1 MAINFTPRKFDGNSS
16 VPSYVTNKEC
26 YAIVGTTKAGYDIY
40 LGRLTLGESASAG
53 KTLYHALYESY
64 DDHGHR
70 MSMVRG
76 RSSGPMGKTNAALS
90 AMMGTGVV
98 ITDVTVTSFLQV
110 LNLLGEWFLEHNSE
124 LDDYVIMSQ
133 S

>member
-1 MAINFTPRKFDGNSS
+1 MTINFIARKFDGNSS
-16 VPSYVTNKEC
+16 IPSYVTNKEC
-26 YAIVGTTKAGYDIY
+26 YAIIGKTETGYDIS

-90 AMMGTGVV
+90 AMAGTGV
-98 ITDVTVTSFLQV
+98 TLADVTVTNFLEV
-110 LNLLGEWFLEHNSE
+110 LNQLGEWFLKHNSE
-124 LDDYVIMSQ
+124 LKSYDIVSQ